1 MTSAI
6 ISTTTLKNT
15 GTSIPGVSKA
25 VMPSQ
30 RGAGYRR
37 PGRPAPAAMSLL
49 RQAEEGLR
57 EAELSADAAYRFAG
71 AHLAAL
77 RAGAA
82 VLAVRAHPAGRKSG
96 RSVWQ
101 LLVVVA
107 PELSEWAGF
116 FAAHSATRAAAEA
129 GITRMISDRAADDL
143 VRQTGQFIDVI
154 RLLVCPG

>member
-6 ISTTTLKNT
+6 LSTTAVPAH
-15 GTSIPGVSKA
+15 GVAAPGVSKP
-25 VMPSQ
+25 VMPAQ
-30 RGAGYRR
+30 RGSGYRS
-37 PGRPAPAAMSLL
+37 PGQPAPAALSLL
-49 RQAEEGLR
+49 RQAQEGLR
-57 EAELSADAAYRFAG
+57 EAELAGDAASRFAG

-82 VLAVRAHPAGRKSG
+82 VLAVRAHPAGRRSG

-107 PELSEWAGF
+107 PELSEWAAF

-129 GITRMISDRAADDL
+129 GITRLITDRAADDL
-143 VRQTGQFIDVI
+143 VRQTGQFIEVI
-154 RLLVCPG
+154 RLLVTPR

>member
-6 ISTTTLKNT
+6 IATKAGSVRVAAA
-15 GTSIPGVSKA
+15 SGVSGP
-25 VMPSQ
+25 VMPAQ
-30 RGAGYRR
+30 RGSGQRR
-37 PGRPAPAAMSLL
+37 PGQPVPAALSMLK
-49 RQAEEGLR
+49 QAEEGLR
-57 EAELSADAAYRFAG
+57 EAELDGDAARRFSG

-82 VLAVRAHPAGRKSG
+82 VLAVRAHPAGRRSG

-107 PELSEWAGF
+107 PELAEWAAF

-129 GITRMISDRAADDL
+129 GITRLVSDRAADDL
-143 VRQTGQFIDVI
+143 VRQTGQFLGVI
-154 RLLVCPG
+154 RLLVCPR

>member
-1 MTSAI
+1 MTSAMM
-6 ISTTTLKNT
+6 STT
-15 GTSIPGVSKA
+15 A
-25 VMPSQ
+25 VPAQ
-30 RGAGYRR
+30 RGSGYRR
-37 PGRPAPAAMSLL
+37 PGQPAPAALSLL

-57 EAELSADAAYRFAG
+57 EAELDGDAARRFAG

-82 VLAVRAHPAGRKSG
+82 VLAVRAHPAGRRSG

-107 PELSEWAGF
+107 PELAEWAAF

-129 GITRMISDRAADDL
+129 GITRLISDRAADDL
-143 VRQTGQFIDVI
+143 VRQTGQFLQVI
-154 RLLVCPG
+154 RLLVCPRRTLVAR

>member
-6 ISTTTLKNT
+6 IARNA
-15 GTSIPGVSKA
+15 GAARIAVAPGVSGPVLPA
-25 VMPSQ
+25 Q
-30 RGAGYRR
+30 RGSGQRR
-37 PGRPAPAAMSLL
+37 PGQPAPAALALL
-49 RQAEEGLR
+49 KQAEDGLR
-57 EAELSADAAYRFAG
+57 EAELDGDAARRFAG

-82 VLAVRAHPAGRKSG
+82 MLAVRAHPAGRRTG

-107 PELSEWAGF
+107 PELAEWAAF

-129 GITRMISDRAADDL
+129 GITRMVSDRAADDL
-143 VRQTGQFIDVI
+143 VRQTGQFLEVI
-154 RLLVCPG
+154 RLLVCPR

>member
-6 ISTTTLKNT
+6 IATKAGSVRVAAA
-15 GTSIPGVSKA
+15 PGVSGP
-25 VMPSQ
+25 VMPAQ
-30 RGAGYRR
+30 RGSGQRR
-37 PGRPAPAAMSLL
+37 PGQPAPAALSLL

-57 EAELSADAAYRFAG
+57 EAGLEADAARRFAG

-82 VLAVRAHPAGRKSG
+82 VLAVRAHPAGRRSG

-107 PELSEWAGF
+107 PELTEWAAF

-129 GITRMISDRAADDL
+129 GITRLVSDRAADDL
-143 VRQTGQFIDVI
+143 VRQTGQFVAVI
-154 RLLVCPG
+154 RLLVCPR